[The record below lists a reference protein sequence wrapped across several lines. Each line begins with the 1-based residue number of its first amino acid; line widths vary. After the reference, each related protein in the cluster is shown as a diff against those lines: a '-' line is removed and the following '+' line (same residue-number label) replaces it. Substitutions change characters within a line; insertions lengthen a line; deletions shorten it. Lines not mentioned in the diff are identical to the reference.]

1 MLVVYSANCYTLN
14 VTVFQQYVL
23 EGVDMDSAQDQKC
36 VNVTMDGQEQIV
48 IFVSIHEFFLRT
60 YIVLSNSL
68 INE

>member
-36 VNVTMDGQEQIV
+36 VNVTMDGREQIV
-48 IFVSIHEFFLRT
+48 IFVSIIIQEFFLRIVQFT
-60 YIVLSNSL
+60 Y
-68 INE
+68 